1 MFFYF
6 KKSFFVFFLLTA
18 LFSYPISSAAF
29 TISTISEI
37 DFGSITASPKGDFI
51 QIDSSSS
58 QGVPVVI
65 TGGITSVSG
74 GSGARLMFTP
84 DQAGQIVDINYPVS
98 FTITNGSDTMTISQ
112 IPINSSPDFVTPNAS
127 PIEFYMGGV
136 MEVKNTQQTG
146 SYSGSMIVT
155 INVTNP

>member
-1 MFFYF
+1 MLFYF
-6 KKSFFVFFLLTA
+6 KRDYLILFLLTA
-18 LFSYPISSAAF
+18 IFFFPINAQAF
-29 TISTISEI
+29 TINTISEI
-37 DFGSITASPKGDFI
+37 DFGNITASPNGDFI

-74 GSGARLMFTP
+74 GSGARLLFTP
-84 DQAGQIVDINYPVS
+84 DQAGQIVDINYPVF
-98 FTITNGSDTMTISQ
+98 FTITNGSDTMTINQ
-112 IPINSSPDFVTPNAS
+112 IAINSSGDFITANAS

-136 MEVKNTQQTG
+136 MEVKNTQETG
-146 SYSGSMIVT
+146 SYTGSMTII